1 MRHETIEQEVAA
13 LWMHYTVIEKMTGAY
28 SDFLENSV
36 YDTSRRV
43 ISTDLQDTTVQIP
56 RERDVEMDPLNEGTI
71 P

>member
-28 SDFLENSV
+28 SDYLENSV
-36 YDTSRRV
+36 YDTARRV

-56 RERDVEMDPLNEGTI
+56 RERNVEIDPVNEGTI

>member
-28 SDFLENSV
+28 SDYLENSV

-43 ISTDLQDTTVQIP
+43 ISTDLQDTTGQIP
-56 RERDVEMDPLNEGTI
+56 RKRDVEMDPVNEGTI

>member
-28 SDFLENSV
+28 SDYLENSV
-36 YDTSRRV
+36 YDTARRV
-43 ISTDLQDTTVQIP
+43 ISTDLQDTAGQIP
-56 RERDVEMDPLNEGTI
+56 QERNVEMDPVNEGTI

>member
-13 LWMHYTVIEKMTGAY
+13 LWMQYTVIEKMTGAY
-28 SDFLENSV
+28 SDYLENSV
-36 YDTSRRV
+36 YDTARRV

-56 RERDVEMDPLNEGTI
+56 RERDLEMDTVNEGTI

>member
-56 RERDVEMDPLNEGTI
+56 HERDVEMDPLNEGTI